1 MKKYE
6 NFCPVRDILSQV
18 CDKWSILIMYHLQTE
33 QVMRFNQLQRAIP
46 DLSQKMLTQT
56 LRKLQ
61 TMSLITREVYPE
73 VPPRVEYQLSDLGY
87 SFMQR
92 LQPMIEWAIENREQ
106 CAK

>member
-18 CDKWSILIMYHLQTE
+18 CDKWSILVMYHLQAG

>member
-6 NFCPVRDILSQV
+6 NFCPVRDILSRV

-61 TMSLITREVYPE
+61 TMNLISREVYPE
-73 VPPRVEYQLSDLGY
+73 VPPRVEYQLTDLGC

-106 CAK
+106 CVK

>member
-1 MKKYE
+1 
-6 NFCPVRDILSQV
+6 
-18 CDKWSILIMYHLQTE
+18 MYHLQTE

>member
-18 CDKWSILIMYHLQTE
+18 CDKWSILIMYHLQAG

-61 TMSLITREVYPE
+61 TMNFITREVYPE

>member
-6 NFCPVRDILSQV
+6 NFCPVRDILSRV

-61 TMSLITREVYPE
+61 TMNFITREVYPE

>member
-6 NFCPVRDILSQV
+6 NFCPVRDILSRV

>member
-18 CDKWSILIMYHLQTE
+18 CDKWSILIMYHLQAG

-106 CAK
+106 CVK

>member
-1 MKKYE
+1 MEKYE

-18 CDKWSILIMYHLQTE
+18 CDKWSILIMYHLQAG

-61 TMSLITREVYPE
+61 AMNFITREVYPE

-92 LQPMIEWAIENREQ
+92 LQPMIEWAIENRER
-106 CAK
+106 CVK